1 LPALG
6 PVVQGSEEEDGRQA
20 GESASDKENAV
31 AVDEAVRGAS
41 KRKPSTGSMEK
52 PSERELQYAVRR
64 RSMAHRFTVIFE
76 KEEEG
81 GYHVFCPT
89 LPGCH
94 TQSETI
100 EEGIENIREAIGL
113 YIESLT
119 EDGLPIPTEDILIKP
134 IEIPA

>member
-1 LPALG
+1 M
-6 PVVQGSEEEDGRQA
+6 S
-20 GESASDKENAV
+20 
-31 AVDEAVRGAS
+31 
-41 KRKPSTGSMEK
+41 
-52 PSERELQYAVRR
+52 
-64 RSMAHRFTVIFE
+64 HRFTVIFE
-76 KEEEG
+76 KEDEG

-100 EEGIENIREAIGL
+100 EVGVKSIRGAIEL
-113 YIESLT
+113 YIETLA

>member
-1 LPALG
+1 MIAAELHIHFR
-6 PVVQGSEEEDGRQA
+6 GRIPQ
-20 GESASDKENAV
+20 
-31 AVDEAVRGAS
+31 VRC
-41 KRKPSTGSMEK
+41 
-52 PSERELQYAVRR
+52 L
-64 RSMAHRFTVIFE
+64 MAHRFTVIFE

-100 EEGIENIREAIGL
+100 EEGDRNIREAIQL
-113 YIESLT
+113 YVDSLI
-119 EDGLPIPTEDILIKP
+119 EDGLPVPEEDILIKP

>member
-1 LPALG
+1 
-6 PVVQGSEEEDGRQA
+6 
-20 GESASDKENAV
+20 
-31 AVDEAVRGAS
+31 
-41 KRKPSTGSMEK
+41 
-52 PSERELQYAVRR
+52 
-64 RSMAHRFTVIFE
+64 MAHHFTAILR

-81 GYHVFCPT
+81 GYHVFWPA

-100 EEGIENIREAIGL
+100 EEGVKNIREAIEL

-134 IEIPA
+134 IEI

>member
-1 LPALG
+1 LG
-6 PVVQGSEEEDGRQA
+6 DFSPV
-20 GESASDKENAV
+20 
-31 AVDEAVRGAS
+31 
-41 KRKPSTGSMEK
+41 STYEFD
-52 PSERELQYAVRR
+52 
-64 RSMAHRFTVIFE
+64 AHL
-76 KEEEG
+76 G

-100 EEGIENIREAIGL
+100 EEGIQNIREAIEL
-113 YIESLT
+113 YVGSLV